1 MHMAKAPCN
10 ECRSRLK
17 CIEATE
23 SSIIQQALAR
33 RNEPANLL
41 DIRQRGRRESAS
53 SLVPRRGT
61 QPPAQKRHCLLHV
74 LLAHHGWQQASAD
87 RRRRSAFQLRNSPH
101 LKMRTTLCVQTRTNQ
116 VGGVGLVIAGELKGN
131 LLCPWG
137 FTTLRTGA
145 CKCGPGAGHGAG
157 HGASVKP

>member
-17 CIEATE
+17 CMEAKE
-23 SSIIQQALAR
+23 SSIVQEALTR
-33 RNEPANLL
+33 PDVPADLL
-41 DIRQRGRRESAS
+41 DIRQRGRRGSAS

-87 RRRRSAFQLRNSPH
+87 RRRRSAFQLRNFPH

-116 VGGVGLVIAGELKGN
+116 TSASWRSRFGNWGRAQGVPGG
-131 LLCPWG
+131 LLCPFSRNTWVI
-137 FTTLRTGA
+137 L
-145 CKCGPGAGHGAG
+145 
-157 HGASVKP
+157 S